1 VSGYISKS
9 NMLKKNKDI
18 GICIVVNY
26 TLISLFFYIKF
37 RKYIVGG
44 KKLNIYKTII
54 FSKV

>member
-1 VSGYISKS
+1 MSGYISKS